1 VIYRVEF
8 RAYKD
13 AAKHDDF
20 VVKRSYA
27 ITKRRAQRLLDEWFA
42 ATAEEKSL
50 YLGRIEAVWK

>member
-1 VIYRVEF
+1 VEF